1 METDNRCLNCAE
13 SASYMG
19 VSISTFK
26 RMVKKKEAPPP
37 IRLSKRRVVW
47 DKKQL
52 DAFIEKMAEC

>member
-26 RMVKKKEAPPP
+26 RMVKKKGSTTPYSTDQKEG
-37 IRLSKRRVVW
+37 S
-47 DKKQL
+47 
-52 DAFIEKMAEC
+52 MG